1 MTKHVLQSVLDA
13 KMVNYIVINRP
24 YYIKLTV
31 QQRILQHITAQA
43 KLDAFAKNALHLIT
57 AFHKSKHDYVSNLRS
72 NLVPDTYIRKK
83 CIQRIFDQISQKVL
97 YIWCK
102 FRNIHQIIILL
113 KLYDSGFGI
122 LQSIACLTKCSLN
135 SKSNFTRISNRR
147 KRTLKV
153 GAKMTYLM

>member
-1 MTKHVLQSVLDA
+1 MKISTQQIKDISIKNIFLITVILFVMTKHVLQSVLDA

-31 QQRILQHITAQA
+31 QQQILQHITAQA

-57 AFHKSKHDYVSNLRS
+57 AFHKSRHDYVSNLRS

-102 FRNIHQIIILL
+102 FRNIHQIIILF

-122 LQSIACLTKCSLN
+122 GHI
-135 SKSNFTRISNRR
+135 
-147 KRTLKV
+147 
-153 GAKMTYLM
+153 MPY